1 MSLQELYKSG
11 ELKERVKKAYHNY
24 KNCTMCPHEC
34 RVNRLQGEKGKCGIG
49 RLPKISGS
57 GPHRGEES
65 PLSGWKGSGTIF
77 FSGCNLECVYCQNYD
92 ISQKLRGQQV
102 DIEHLA
108 GIMMT
113 LQRRKCHNINLV
125 TPSHVIYPILAALY
139 LAAKKGLE
147 LPIVYN
153 SSAYD
158 SQKAL
163 ELMEGIVDIYMPD
176 FKYGSD
182 EKGKEYSGVQG
193 YFNTASK
200 AVKEMYRQVGKLR
213 VDKSE
218 IAQSGLII
226 RHLVLPNNAA
236 ESDRVMEFIA
246 EELSPDNY
254 INLMRQYYPSYRA
267 GEFPELSRRPRG
279 RELDQARKAARNAG
293 ITPHQIPQN

>member
-1 MSLQELYKSG
+1 MSLQQLYKSG
-11 ELKERVKKAYHNY
+11 ELKKKVQKAYQDY

-34 RVNRLQGEKGKCGIG
+34 GVNRLQDEKGKCGSG
-49 RLPKISGS
+49 RLPLISGS

-65 PLSGWKGSGTIF
+65 PLSGRQGSGTIF
-77 FSGCNLECVYCQNYD
+77 FSGCNLTCVYCQNYD
-92 ISQKLRGQQV
+92 ISQNLRGQVV

-108 GIMMT
+108 AIMLT
-113 LQRRKCHNINLV
+113 LQKRKCHNINLV

-163 ELMEGIVDIYMPD
+163 ELMEGVVDIYMPD

-182 EKGKEYSGVQG
+182 EQGEKYSGVQD
-193 YFNTASK
+193 YFTTAGQ
-200 AVKEMYRQVGKLR
+200 AVKEMYRQVGKLQ
-213 VDKSE
+213 VNEKK
-218 IAQSGLII
+218 IAQSGLLI
-226 RHLVLPNNAA
+226 RHLVLPQNAA
-236 ESDRVMEFIA
+236 KSGRVMQFIA

-254 INLMRQYYPSYRA
+254 VNLMRQYYPSYRA
-267 GEFPELSRRPRG
+267 GEFPELSRRPSSD
-279 RELDQARKAARNAG
+279 ELKQARKTARQAG
-293 ITPHQIPQN
+293 ITPHKIP